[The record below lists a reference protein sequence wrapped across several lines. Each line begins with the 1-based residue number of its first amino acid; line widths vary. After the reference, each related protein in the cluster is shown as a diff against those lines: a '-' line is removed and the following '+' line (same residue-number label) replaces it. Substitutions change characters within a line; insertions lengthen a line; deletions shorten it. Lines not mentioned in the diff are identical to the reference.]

1 MQTNIKTI
9 VLVFINNKY
18 IINKL
23 ESQYVNLTKF
33 APNGNLKMDLDF
45 FQIIIINLSEE
56 LEKIKN
62 NQKVIVKKMNWMKM
76 VFAGLNF

>member
-33 APNGNLKMDLDF
+33 APNGNLKMDLDY